1 MNNKPYLIAE
11 IGQAHDGSLGL
22 VHSYIDAIASTGVQ
36 AIKFQMHIAEAE
48 SSIHEPFRIKFSYE
62 DATRYDYWERI
73 SFSLE
78 HWKAIKKHCD
88 DVNLDFIC
96 SPFSNKAVDWLEE
109 IGIDYYKIGSGEV
122 SNFLL
127 LEKIIK
133 TQKPIIISS
142 GMSSFKELDATVEFL
157 KLKNANFS
165 ILQCTT
171 AYPTKPK
178 EYGLNVIQ
186 EIKQR
191 YNVTVGFSD
200 HSAKIATNIAA
211 VALGAEILE
220 FHAVFDR
227 KMFGPDAKSSLTIA
241 EITELVSSVNDIS
254 IALKNPIDK
263 NDNQSFSNL
272 KAIFEKSLCINKNLN
287 KNHILTFDDLESKK
301 PKGFGIDA
309 INFQQVIGKS
319 IVKDLNQWDFLNL
332 NDIN

>member
-1 MNNKPYLIAE
+1 
-11 IGQAHDGSLGL
+11 
-22 VHSYIDAIASTGVQ
+22 
-36 AIKFQMHIAEAE
+36 
-48 SSIHEPFRIKFSYE
+48 
-62 DATRYDYWERI
+62 
-73 SFSLE
+73 
-78 HWKAIKKHCD
+78 
-88 DVNLDFIC
+88 
-96 SPFSNKAVDWLEE
+96 
-109 IGIDYYKIGSGEV
+109 
-122 SNFLL
+122 
-127 LEKIIK
+127 
-133 TQKPIIISS
+133 
-142 GMSSFKELDATVEFL
+142 MSSFKELDATVEFL